1 MSGQHRR
8 GPAHRNV
15 TRSRRGARRAAR
27 RHVLRDRLSL
37 PRLGGGRGRRI
48 GARPRQESTRPAKRD
63 ISGRVIAVLGLVGA
77 AVIGLGGQGT
87 YAYWTDMDG
96 VSGGSFSSGT
106 LDLTVDG
113 VQGNP
118 ASYVK
123 TNLALGSMIPGESV
137 AETLVLANPGSVDF
151 TWTATVA
158 TGGGLGPAL
167 QVQMWVNSTQ
177 SGNDTTYPRTEGC
190 TSTANPVISETT
202 STRLNRTATQNLC
215 VRVTLPTET
224 GNAFQSQTSGSV
236 SVTIE
241 ATQVLTP

>member
-8 GPAHRNV
+8 GPAHRTV
-15 TRSRRGARRAAR
+15 A
-27 RHVLRDRLSL
+27 
-37 PRLGGGRGRRI
+37 GGRRKAVRAGRR
-48 GARPRQESTRPAKRD
+48 RLPERNRPAKRD
-63 ISGRVIAVLGLVGA
+63 VGGRVIAVLGLVGA

-123 TNLALGSMIPGESV
+123 TNLALGSMVPGESV
-137 AETLVLANPGSVDF
+137 AATLALANPGSVDF

-167 QVQMWVNSTQ
+167 QVQMYSNSTQ
-177 SGNDTTYPRTEGC
+177 TGDDTTYPRTEAC
-190 TSTANPVISETT
+190 SSTTAPVTSGTT
-202 STRLNRTATQNLC
+202 STRLNQGATHNLC
-215 VRVTLPTET
+215 VRVTLPTST
-224 GNAFQSQTSGSV
+224 GDAFQNQTTGSV
-236 SVTIE
+236 SVTIN
-241 ATQVLTP
+241 ATQVLS